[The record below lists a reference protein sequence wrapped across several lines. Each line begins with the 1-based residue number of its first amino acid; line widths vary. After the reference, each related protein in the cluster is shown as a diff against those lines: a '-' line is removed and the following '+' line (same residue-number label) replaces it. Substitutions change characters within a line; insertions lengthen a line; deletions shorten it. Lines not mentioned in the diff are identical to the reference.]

1 MLALH
6 LVCKETAVYITE
18 ASVKHRTEG
27 TEPLND
33 LCFDFTDELKHCEL
47 SHFILQTSI
56 QHKKSKTKANYMYCN
71 CFYLKVKSQ
80 NGGFPAGQLVARDRA
95 LLQLSLDDSKF

>member
-18 ASVKHRTEG
+18 ASVKRRTEG

-47 SHFILQTSI
+47 SHFILQTSM

-71 CFYLKVKSQ
+71 CFISKLNLKMEV
-80 NGGFPAGQLVARDRA
+80 FPAGQLVARDRA